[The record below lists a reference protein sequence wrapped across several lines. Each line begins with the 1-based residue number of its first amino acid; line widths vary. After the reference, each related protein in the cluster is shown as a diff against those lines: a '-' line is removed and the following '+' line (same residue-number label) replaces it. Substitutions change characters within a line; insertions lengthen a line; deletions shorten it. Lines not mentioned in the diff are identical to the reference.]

1 MRSLHSCCCTVCT
14 PSAVTPGFCS
24 RARISNLSRVRKVLG
39 TNKHVLCRIKNDD
52 GVLLTCISNFDKSY
66 TVRELGEGEE
76 LFVNYGSER
85 GFESSPI
92 EMFVDYGFVPEE
104 MLEVAHGPP
113 GDDEDFDIYDD

>member
-1 MRSLHSCCCTVCT
+1 MY
-14 PSAVTPGFCS
+14 A
-24 RARISNLSRVRKVLG
+24 LSSDPRVLQPRTHQQSESSSQILG